1 MNSIG
6 TITPNALLS
15 NPKVLEK
22 WLENSL
28 AYKDYIRLGLI
39 NLDYKKLNEET
50 TNPDLENNILAY
62 LTSCASNSSTPFRL
76 CTLNASYQLC
86 KSYPALFLVSK
97 ETTDE
102 CIRKNSKCHRQN
114 RLPIIVWQH
123 PVNKC
128 LLMRSSTFHGK
139 GFIGMLMK
147 NQTNN
152 TTSNETN
159 ASLEQDKYINQI
171 VKLTRFFNTNN
182 ENNIDSL
189 HNHCSTL
196 NTNNHISSS
205 FNVYTPSAN
214 RRSIFTNKIEKAVQN
229 IKTNYNSANSNTS
242 NPSVSSLSS
251 SSDNGNVLHPTNKVV
266 FNPLQLNQR
275 KFYFILLICFN

>member
-1 MNSIG
+1 ML
-6 TITPNALLS
+6 T

-39 NLDYKKLNEET
+39 NLDYKNNMEKPTDHEDT
-50 TNPDLENNILAY
+50 TDILTY
-62 LTSCASNSSTPFRL
+62 LTSSSSSSSSPFRL
-76 CTLNASYQLC
+76 CTLNVSYQLC
-86 KSYPALFLVSK
+86 RSYPALFVVSK

-114 RLPIIVWQH
+114 RLPIVVWQH

-128 LLMRSSTFHGK
+128 LLLRSSTFHGK

-147 NQTNN
+147 NQSTN

-159 ASLEQDKYINQI
+159 TSLEQDKYINQI
-171 VKLTRFFNTNN
+171 VKLTRFFNAATTLN
-182 ENNIDSL
+182 ENSIEPQI
-189 HNHCSTL
+189 HACSTL
-196 NTNNHISSS
+196 NTNLNHNQLVSS
-205 FNVYTPSAN
+205 FNGLSYSMTPSVN
-214 RRSIFTNKIEKAVQN
+214 RRSAFTTKIEKAVQN
-229 IKTNYNSANSNTS
+229 IKANYNLANSNTS

-251 SSDNGNVLHPTNKVV
+251 SSENGNIIHNSNKVA
-266 FNPLQLNQR
+266 FNAHLQHNNHCNL
-275 KFYFILLICFN
+275 FI